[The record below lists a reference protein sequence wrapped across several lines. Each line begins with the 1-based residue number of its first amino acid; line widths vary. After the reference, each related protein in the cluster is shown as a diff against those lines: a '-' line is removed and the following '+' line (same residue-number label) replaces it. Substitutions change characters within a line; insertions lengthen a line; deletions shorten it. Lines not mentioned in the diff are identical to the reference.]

1 MEFTLDTLKKDEQVS
16 LSLRKLYEQFGYK
29 KYKVSKFEAYELYL
43 ENKNFLKSEQ
53 IITFNDLDG
62 KLLAL
67 KPDVTLSIIKNTNA
81 NREQTEKLYYIENVY
96 RLSRQNHEYKEIN
109 QMGLEYIG
117 DVDLYAT
124 LEVIQ
129 LAMDSLTAI
138 DPNCI
143 LDISHMGFVSG
154 LFDSLSVEHSVK
166 MQLLGCLRSKNL
178 HDLKRI
184 VEQEHISDFYR
195 DKLEKIAALD
205 GEFESTLQAAQELVI
220 NDNMQDAV
228 NELKAIYQIISQNQL
243 AQHIRLDFSIIQD
256 IDYYNGIIFQGYV
269 QKSPSAVLSGGRYDN
284 LLKKFNRDAGAIG
297 FALYL
302 DELSRYYPVAMD
314 YDVDPFVLY
323 QNDADCNILSQQIN
337 KLVSSGERV
346 RAGKQIPADLR
357 YKKLM
362 KINGD
367 ILEEVDSRA

>member
-1 MEFTLDTLKKDEQVS
+1 M
-16 LSLRKLYEQFGYK
+16 
-29 KYKVSKFEAYELYL
+29 
-43 ENKNFLKSEQ
+43 
-53 IITFNDLDG
+53 
-62 KLLAL
+62 
-67 KPDVTLSIIKNTNA
+67 
-81 NREQTEKLYYIENVY
+81 
-96 RLSRQNHEYKEIN
+96 
-109 QMGLEYIG
+109 
-117 DVDLYAT
+117 
-124 LEVIQ
+124 
-129 LAMDSLTAI
+129 
-138 DPNCI
+138 
-143 LDISHMGFVSG
+143 
-154 LFDSLSVEHSVK
+154 
-166 MQLLGCLRSKNL
+166 
-178 HDLKRI
+178 
-184 VEQEHISDFYR
+184 
-195 DKLEKIAALD
+195 D

-314 YDVDPFVLY
+314 YDVDTFVLY

-357 YKKLM
+357 YKKTDEN
-362 KINGD
+362 KWRYFGGGG
-367 ILEEVDSRA
+367 